1 MGGASRRPAVHVQFY
16 LTLVGMYV
24 PDQAE
29 RAQAFATVDNILS
42 IARKA
47 RFCFKWIDS
56 VYQLRELRTAAERQ
70 HESRSALKQKAYVP
84 HRPSVVW
91 RARWP

>member
-1 MGGASRRPAVHVQFY
+1 MAGPERRLKRFRHPSAGP
-16 LTLVGMYV
+16 LTLVGTYV

-42 IARKA
+42 ITRKA

-56 VYQLRELRTAAERQ
+56 STSCASCVLPPKVSMSPGQ
-70 HESRSALKQKAYVP
+70 H
-84 HRPSVVW
+84 
-91 RARWP
+91 